1 MKNSDFHLRESQQI
15 NVLDLPLLLR
25 NVVQNFETPL
35 QQKMA
40 LASTVT
46 IGGALLPKVHFA
58 YENGRHYSSLFTVI
72 VFPPGSGKGS
82 TGKIEIVLRK
92 IIEEQQ
98 REIKQLKAAYKRA
111 VRQYE
116 REVRE
121 NPDVIPPEKPSFLLL
136 KIPGNITS
144 AKFIEQLAENNG
156 KMFALI
162 YETEIDGITNMMG
175 SAQFGKDNSMIL
187 RKAYHNES
195 ISIMRKSG
203 DHYEISS
210 PKLSIVLTGTP
221 SQLNSLFHSVE
232 DGLYSRFLIVNGSVP
247 LLWKD
252 VQPCDTCTPIE
263 VKLERL
269 ADDFHAFYKNFK
281 DLEVEFKL
289 TDEQWRQ
296 INDFGEN
303 RLEAS
308 FDIGGEYATS
318 VAKRH
323 AVMIARI
330 SCILSM
336 MRSHEYGNTARVVTC
351 EDRDFETALS
361 MATESFESSM
371 EIFLSLKKQKDKEG
385 DSKMME
391 LFERMPTRFK
401 TNELSPLVKSLG
413 MADRTMYRYLNEL
426 VKQGKL
432 KSPSKGYYEKEGMAV
447 MADGSNYSQNAPES
461 QNGGLNQNL

>member
-1 MKNSDFHLRESQQI
+1 MQEIQLQFQERQQI
-15 NVLDLPLLLR
+15 DVLQLPQMVGDVIR
-25 NVVQNFETPL
+25 NFDTPL

-46 IGGALLPKVHFA
+46 IIGSLLPKIHFS
-58 YENGRHYSSLFTVI
+58 YENGKNHSSLYTVI
-72 VFPPGSGKGS
+72 VLPPASGKGS

-92 IIEEQQ
+92 IIEEQHK
-98 REIKQLKAAYKRA
+98 EIKRVKANYKREM
-111 VRQYE
+111 RQYD

-121 NPDVIPPEKPSFLLL
+121 NPNAKPPDKPSYPLL

-156 KMFALI
+156 EMFALI
-162 YETEIDGITNMMG
+162 FETEIDGITNMMG

-195 ISIMRKSG
+195 VSIMRKSG

-221 SQLNSLFHSVE
+221 SQLNGLFQSVE

-252 VQPCDTCTPIE
+252 VQPCDSCTPIE

-269 ADDFHAFYKNFK
+269 ADDFHAFYLKMK
-281 DLEVEFKL
+281 DLELEFKL
-289 TDEQWRQ
+289 TDEQWRR

-303 RLEAS
+303 RLKTS

-323 AVMIARI
+323 ALMIARI
-330 SCILSM
+330 ACILSM
-336 MRSHEYGNTARVVTC
+336 MRYYTNGDSAGVFIC

-361 MATESFESSM
+361 MVTESFDCSM

-401 TNELSPLVKSLG
+401 TNELSPLVKSLRIS
-413 MADRTMYRYLNEL
+413 DRTMYRHLEEL
-426 VKQGKL
+426 VKIGKL
-432 KSPSKGYYEKEGMAV
+432 TSPSKGYYEKNTMAD
-447 MADGSNYSQNAPES
+447 MADGSNYLPYAPEA
-461 QNGGLNQNL
+461 QIWGLNQDI

>member
-1 MKNSDFHLRESQQI
+1 MLK
-15 NVLDLPLLLR
+15 LPQMISSVIR
-25 NVVQNFETPL
+25 NFDTPL

-46 IGGALLPKVHFA
+46 IIGSLLPKIHFS
-58 YENGRHYSSLFTVI
+58 YENGKNHASLYTVI
-72 VFPPGSGKGS
+72 VLPPASGKGS

-92 IIEEQQ
+92 IIEEQHT
-98 REIKQLKAAYKRA
+98 EIKRLKASYKREM
-111 VRQYE
+111 RQYE
-116 REVRE
+116 RDVRE
-121 NPDVIPPEKPSFLLL
+121 NPNAKPPEKPSFPLL

-156 KMFALI
+156 EMFALI
-162 YETEIDGITNMMG
+162 FETEIDGITNMMG

-195 ISIMRKSG
+195 VSIMRKSG
-203 DHYEISS
+203 DHYEIGS

-221 SQLNSLFHSVE
+221 SQLNGLFHSVE

-252 VQPCDTCTPIE
+252 VQPCDSCTPVE

-269 ADDFHAFYKNFK
+269 AQDFHAFYLKMK
-281 DLEVEFKL
+281 DLEVEFKM
-289 TDEQWRQ
+289 TDEQWRR
-296 INDFGEN
+296 INDFGEY
-303 RLEAS
+303 RLKTS

-323 AVMIARI
+323 ALMIARI
-330 SCILSM
+330 ACILSM
-336 MRSHEYGNTARVVTC
+336 MRYYTNGHSVGAFIC

-361 MATESFESSM
+361 MVTESFDCSM
-371 EIFLSLKKQKDKEG
+371 DIFLSLKKQKDKEG

-401 TNELSPLVKSLG
+401 TNELSPLVKSLRIS
-413 MADRTMYRYLNEL
+413 DRTMYRHLEEL
-426 VKQGKL
+426 VKLGKL
-432 KSPSKGYYEKEGMAV
+432 TSPSKGYYEKNTMAD
-447 MADGSNYSQNAPES
+447 MADGSNYLPDAPES
-461 QNGGLNQNL
+461 QIWGLNQNI

>member
-1 MKNSDFHLRESQQI
+1 MTNFALKNQGRHQIDALQLPQMVSDVI
-15 NVLDLPLLLR
+15 R
-25 NVVQNFETPL
+25 NFDTPL

-46 IGGALLPKVHFA
+46 IIGSLLPKVHFA

-92 IIEEQQ
+92 INEEQQ
-98 REIKQLKAAYKRA
+98 REINLLKAAYKRV

-121 NPDVIPPEKPSFLLL
+121 NPNAKPPDKPSYPLL
-136 KIPGNITS
+136 KIPGDITS
-144 AKFIEQLAENNG
+144 AKFIEQFAENDG
-156 KMFALI
+156 EMFVLI
-162 YETEIDGITNMMG
+162 FETEIDGITNMMG
-175 SAQFGKDNSMIL
+175 NAQFGKGNSMIL

-203 DHYEISS
+203 DHYEIGS

-263 VKLERL
+263 EKLQRL
-269 ADDFHAFYKNFK
+269 AHDFHAFYTKFK

-289 TDEQWRQ
+289 TDDQWRQ
-296 INDFGEN
+296 INDFGKN

-323 AVMIARI
+323 ALMIARI

-336 MRSHEYGNTARVVTC
+336 MRCHEYGHTAMMVTC
-351 EDRDFETALS
+351 EDRDFQTAFW

-371 EIFLSLKKQKDKEG
+371 EIFLSLKKQKDNEG

-401 TNELSPLVKSLG
+401 TNELSPLVKSLRIS
-413 MADRTMYRYLNEL
+413 DRTMYRHLEEL
-426 VKQGKL
+426 VKLGKL
-432 KSPSKGYYEKEGMAV
+432 ISPSKGYYEKNTMAD
-447 MADGSNYSQNAPES
+447 MADGSNYLPDAQGP
-461 QNGGLNQNL
+461 QIWGLNQDI